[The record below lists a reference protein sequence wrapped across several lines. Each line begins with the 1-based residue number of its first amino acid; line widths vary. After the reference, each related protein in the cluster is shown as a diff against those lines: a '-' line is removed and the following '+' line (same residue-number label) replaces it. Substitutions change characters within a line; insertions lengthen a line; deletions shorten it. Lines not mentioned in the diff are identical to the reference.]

1 MSDDLAT
8 PSYIGSLG
16 DGLIRR
22 WSTAADTEKF
32 AVLLGTVFRDEDDEL
47 PNPRPMAEARLLMSP
62 NFPYMTPNDVA
73 VVEDTSKPERPL
85 VACTTFWRHTWSYAG
100 IPFGVTRPELVAA
113 DPAYRNRG
121 LIRAVFEMIH
131 ARSAA
136 EGHLLQGIT
145 GIPYFYRQFGYEY
158 VLDLDGSR
166 TTYFSLIPDK
176 KGDDAEPCTLRR
188 ARLED
193 IDRITALYNQR
204 RSSSLLW
211 HEAAEARR
219 RQVIA
224 AWDDPAV
231 RDQDVL
237 LAANS
242 GQYWMIL
249 DAAEEICG
257 YAWIAA
263 RRWSRSLLVHELAL
277 APGTDPHRL
286 VPSLLRALRDYGQG
300 VPAVKATMPPCS
312 EIAFALGRT
321 HPLYDLLGDA
331 LAPKVEPP
339 YAWYIRIPDVPA
351 FLRLIAPAL
360 EERLAQSVL
369 TGYTGD
375 LKIDLYRGG
384 LHLRFEQGKL
394 VCVEPWRAPIH
405 GDEDTA
411 LGCPPLTFLQLL
423 LSYRSVDELRAIF
436 PDIWVK
442 DEYRLL
448 ITTLFPK
455 LPSMVEPL
463 G

>member
-1 MSDDLAT
+1 MSDDLAS

-16 DGLIRR
+16 GGLIRR

-47 PNPRPMAEARLLMSP
+47 PNPRPMAEARLLMKP
-62 NFPYMTPNDVA
+62 GFPYMTSNDVA
-73 VVEDTSKPERPL
+73 VVEDTSRPERPL
-85 VACTTFWRHTWSYAG
+85 VASTTFWRHTWSYAG

-131 ARSAA
+131 ARGAA

-158 VLDLDGSR
+158 VLDLGGSR
-166 TTYFSLIPDK
+166 TTYFSLIPAK
-176 KGDDAEPCTLRR
+176 KGDEPEPCTLRR
-188 ARLED
+188 ARVED
-193 IDRITALYNQR
+193 IDRITALYNLR
-204 RSSSLLW
+204 RSASLLW
-211 HEAAEARR
+211 HEAPVDRW

-249 DAAEEICG
+249 NAAEEICG
-257 YAWIAA
+257 YVWIAA
-263 RRWSRSLLVHELAL
+263 RRWSGALLVHELAL
-277 APGTDPHRL
+277 APGTDLHRL
-286 VPSLLRALRDYGQG
+286 VPSLLRALRAYGQG
-300 VPAVKATMPPCS
+300 VPAVKADMPPCS
-312 EIAFALGRT
+312 EIEFGLGRT

-369 TGYTGD
+369 AGYTGD

-384 LHLRFEQGKL
+384 LRLRFEQGKL
-394 VCVEPWRAPIH
+394 ATAEPWRPPIH

-423 LSYRSVDELRAIF
+423 LGYRSLDELRAIF

-442 DEYRLL
+442 DEHRLL

-455 LPSMVEPL
+455 KPSMVEPL